1 MSFRHAWILLLLIIQ
16 LGLWLYW
23 FLKIKG
29 NSYPLISK
37 KLDKV
42 VAKHINLSRIEIKN
56 NIMFAG
62 ILLLTL
68 AASGPQIGTR
78 IRPVERRGVDLVIAL
93 DTSTS
98 MDAED
103 VTPSRLAK
111 SKLEVGKLIKNLKGD
126 RISIIVFA
134 GTSHL
139 YLPLTTDYEA
149 ALLFLN
155 QIDSK
160 MIPTQGTIL
169 STAMNQALESF
180 SNDVDK
186 FKVMLLITDGED
198 HDGKAVEI
206 ASKAL
211 ETGLIINTV
220 GVGSKSGSL
229 IPIKD
234 NSTQKV
240 EYKRDNNGNLI
251 TSTLNESILKEI
263 AIAGGGAYFWFAN
276 SADSHKEIA
285 YAIESMEKKTIS
297 THEFS
302 EYEDRYQLIGLASL
316 LSFVLSFLIPT
327 KNKTKL

>member
-1 MSFRHAWILLLLIIQ
+1 MSFRHTWILLLLIIQ

-29 NSYPLISK
+29 NAYPLISK
-37 KLDKV
+37 KIDKV
-42 VAKHINLSRIEIKN
+42 VARHLNFSRIAIKN
-56 NIMFAG
+56 NIMIAG

-68 AASGPQIGTR
+68 AASGPQIGTK

-111 SKLEVGKLIKNLKGD
+111 SKLEIGKLIKNLKGD

-155 QIDSK
+155 QIDSE

-186 FKVMLLITDGED
+186 
-198 HDGKAVEI
+198 
-206 ASKAL
+206 
-211 ETGLIINTV
+211 N
-220 GVGSKSGSL
+220 
-229 IPIKD
+229 
-234 NSTQKV
+234 
-240 EYKRDNNGNLI
+240 
-251 TSTLNESILKEI
+251 
-263 AIAGGGAYFWFAN
+263 
-276 SADSHKEIA
+276 
-285 YAIESMEKKTIS
+285 
-297 THEFS
+297 
-302 EYEDRYQLIGLASL
+302 
-316 LSFVLSFLIPT
+316 
-327 KNKTKL
+327 